1 MSDRISR
8 PPAGTFYT
16 SAIEMS
22 DRTGRVSALEQ
33 GLQPRAR
40 PGMQA
45 RATQAFAGLNQRFHR
60 DYLAPTLQSVARH
73 SVELRDQTVQI
84 GSAAGQSLKHGA
96 LQSWSDSVANLPSG
110 RATLAAVGQT
120 LQQVANCGLS
130 TLAAEVVFMHA
141 YSLLANS
148 IAQKNPQAALGLQAV
163 VSMASIASHV
173 YVRHPRMDRLGADST
188 VAVRGHF
195 GLSTQGWSAKLPAER
210 EKLSHRQQQDSRNVT
225 RNQVV
230 AEVMYLSIAAMGIAR
245 GDGALSARVIATQ
258 LRHFTYA
265 VSREA
270 MQASLSMTGIDGGKE
285 TCGVNEDNM
294 ATMGWIYSAMTLAM
308 GFVQDSISQ
317 GILPAGQTLSSPALT
332 DVHQQPLLGETLA
345 KSILLLAATRSGFN
359 TLVSIMDGHVSR
371 HLDAKQSGSTQSFQP
386 SLPLKDYGRVFD
398 QSLARMSWSS
408 LASAANMA
416 MGELV
421 ARDRVSP
428 VLGSFLGNGATA
440 AAMGLAYRTINQT
453 FQAHAAV
460 RKAVDYP
467 PVPD

>member
-1 MSDRISR
+1 MSDRIPR
-8 PPAGTFYT
+8 PPAATFHP
-16 SAIEMS
+16 SSIEMS
-22 DRTGRVSALEQ
+22 DRAGQASALEQ

-60 DYLAPTLQSVARH
+60 DYLDPTLQSVARH
-73 SVELRDQTVQI
+73 SGQLRDQTVQI
-84 GSAAGQSLKHGA
+84 GSAAGRSLKHRA

-120 LQQVANCGLS
+120 LQQVANCGLP
-130 TLAAEVVFMHA
+130 TLAAEVVFMHT

-195 GLSTQGWSAKLPAER
+195 GLSTQDWNAKSPAER
-210 EKLSHRQQQDSRNVT
+210 DTLSHRQQQDSRNVT

-230 AEVMYLSIAAMGIAR
+230 AEVMYLGIASLGTTR

-265 VSREA
+265 VSRETL
-270 MQASLSMTGIDGGKE
+270 QASLSMTGILGGKE
-285 TCGVNEDNM
+285 TSGVNEDNM
-294 ATMGWIYSAMTLAM
+294 ATLGWIYSAMTLAM
-308 GFVQDSISQ
+308 GFVQDSVNQ
-317 GILPAGQTLSSPALT
+317 GILPAGQTLSSPDLT
-332 DVHQQPLLGETLA
+332 DAHQQPLRGETLA

-371 HLDAKQSGSTQSFQP
+371 HLDAEQSGVSQSFQP
-386 SLPLKDYGRVFD
+386 SLPLKDYGRVLD

-428 VLGSFLGNGATA
+428 MLASFLGNGATA

-460 RKAVDYP
+460 RNAVDDP
-467 PVPD
+467 PAPD

>member
-1 MSDRISR
+1 MSDR
-8 PPAGTFYT
+8 AGWT
-16 SAIEMS
+16 SAQ
-22 DRTGRVSALEQ
+22 EQ
-33 GLQPRAR
+33 CLPPRAK

-60 DYLAPTLQSVARH
+60 DYLGPTLQSAARH
-73 SVELRDQTVQI
+73 SVKLREQTVRL
-84 GSAAGQSLKHGA
+84 GTAAGQSFKHGVE
-96 LQSWSDSVANLPSG
+96 QSWSDSVANLPSG

-120 LQQVANCGLS
+120 LQQVASCGLS
-130 TLAAEVVFMHA
+130 TLAAEVAFMHA

-188 VAVRGHF
+188 VRVRGHF
-195 GLSTQGWSAKLPAER
+195 GLSPQDWSAKLPAER
-210 EKLSHRQQQDSRNVT
+210 KKLSHRQQQDSRNVT

-230 AEVMYLSIAAMGIAR
+230 AEVMYLGIAAMGVAR

-265 VSREA
+265 VSREGI
-270 MQASLSMTGIDGGKE
+270 QASISMTGIDGGKK
-285 TCGVNEDNM
+285 TYGVNEDNM
-294 ATMGWIYSAMTLAM
+294 ATMGWIYSAMTMAM
-308 GFVQDSISQ
+308 GFVRDSICQ
-317 GILPAGQTLSSPALT
+317 DFLPAGQTLSRPDPT
-332 DVHQQPLLGETLA
+332 DANQQPLPGVALA
-345 KSILLLAATRSGFN
+345 KTVLLLAGTRSGFN
-359 TLVSIMDGHVSR
+359 TLISIMDEHVSR
-371 HLDAKQSGSTQSFQP
+371 HLDAKQSGATQIFQP
-386 SLPLKDYGRVFD
+386 SLPLKDYGRVLD

-421 ARDRVSP
+421 ARESMTA
-428 VLGSFLGNGATA
+428 VLGSFLSNGATA

-460 RKAVDYP
+460 RKAIDNP

>member
-1 MSDRISR
+1 MSDRISG
-8 PPAGTFYT
+8 PPAGTFHT
-16 SAIEMS
+16 PAVEMT
-22 DRTGRVSALEQ
+22 DRAGQASALEQ
-33 GLQPRAR
+33 GLPPRAR

-60 DYLAPTLQSVARH
+60 DYLAPTLQSFARH
-73 SVELRDQTVQI
+73 SVELRDQTVRL
-84 GSAAGQSLKHGA
+84 GTAAGQSLKHGA
-96 LQSWSDSVANLPSG
+96 AQSWSDSVANLPSG

-120 LQQVANCGLS
+120 LQQVATCGLP
-130 TLAAEVVFMHA
+130 TLAREVAFMHA
-141 YSLLANS
+141 YNLLANS
-148 IAQKNPQAALGLQAV
+148 IAQKNPGAALGLQAV

-195 GLSTQGWSAKLPAER
+195 GLSPQDWNAKLPAER
-210 EKLSHRQQQDSRNVT
+210 EQLSDRQQQDSRNVT

-230 AEVMYLSIAAMGIAR
+230 AEVVYLGIAAMGVAR

-265 VSREA
+265 VSREG
-270 MQASLSMTGIDGGKE
+270 MQASLSMTGIDGGKK
-285 TCGVNEDNM
+285 THGVNEDNM
-294 ATMGWIYSAMTLAM
+294 ATMSWIYGAMTLAM
-308 GFVQDSISQ
+308 GFVQDSISRDL
-317 GILPAGQTLSSPALT
+317 LPAGQTLSSPALT
-332 DVHQQPLLGETLA
+332 DAHQQPLLGLALA
-345 KSILLLAATRSGFN
+345 KSILLLAGTRSGFN
-359 TLVSIMDGHVSR
+359 TLVSIMDGHVSK
-371 HLDAKQSGSTQSFQP
+371 HLDARQSGATQSFQP
-386 SLPLKDYGRVFD
+386 SLPLKDYGRILD
-398 QSLARMSWSS
+398 QSLARMSWTS

-421 ARDRVSP
+421 ARDIVSP
-428 VLGSFLGNGATA
+428 ALGSFLGNGATA

-460 RKAVDYP
+460 RKAIDNP

>member
-1 MSDRISR
+1 MTDRISR
-8 PPAGTFYT
+8 RPADTFHT
-16 SAIEMS
+16 PATDMS
-22 DRTGRVSALEQ
+22 DRANRASALEQ
-33 GLQPRAR
+33 GMSPRAR
-40 PGMQA
+40 PGIHA
-45 RATQAFAGLNQRFHR
+45 RSTQAFVGLNQRFHR

-73 SVELRDQTVQI
+73 GVELYDQTVRL
-84 GSAAGQSLKHGA
+84 GTAAGQSLKHGA
-96 LQSWSDSVANLPSG
+96 EQSWSDSVANLPSG
-110 RATLAAVGQT
+110 RAALAAVGQT
-120 LQQVANCGLS
+120 LQQVVTCGLP
-130 TLAAEVVFMHA
+130 TCTAEVTFMHA

-148 IAQKNPQAALGLQAV
+148 IAQKNPGAALGLQAV
-163 VSMASIASHV
+163 VSMVSIASHV

-195 GLSTQGWSAKLPAER
+195 GLSPQDWSAKSPVER
-210 EKLSHRQQQDSRNVT
+210 KKLSHRQRQDSRNVT

-230 AEVMYLSIAAMGIAR
+230 AEVMYLGIAAMGVAR

-265 VSREA
+265 VSREG
-270 MQASLSMTGIDGGKE
+270 MQASLSMTGIDGGKK
-285 TCGVNEDNM
+285 TYGVNEDNM

-317 GILPAGQTLSSPALT
+317 DLLPAGQTLSSPDLT
-332 DVHQQPLLGETLA
+332 DAHQQPLLGVALA
-345 KSILLLAATRSGFN
+345 KSILLLAGTRSGFN

-371 HLDAKQSGSTQSFQP
+371 HLDAKQSGATQSFQP
-386 SLPLKDYGRVFD
+386 SLPLKDYGRVLD
-398 QSLARMSWSS
+398 QSWARMSWNN

-421 ARDRVSP
+421 ARDSVSP

-453 FQAHAAV
+453 FQAHGAV
-460 RKAVDYP
+460 RKTIDNP
-467 PVPD
+467 PVPE

>member
-8 PPAGTFYT
+8 TPAGTFHT
-16 SAIEMS
+16 PTIEMNNHA
-22 DRTGRVSALEQ
+22 GRASALEQ
-33 GLQPRAR
+33 GLPPRAR

-45 RATQAFAGLNQRFHR
+45 RATQAFAGLNQRFHH

-73 SVELRDQTVQI
+73 SVELRDQTARL
-84 GSAAGQSLKHGA
+84 GAAAGQSLKFGA
-96 LQSWSDSVANLPSG
+96 EQSWSDSVANLPSG

-120 LQQVANCGLS
+120 LQQMANCGVS

-163 VSMASIASHV
+163 VSIASIASHV
-173 YVRHPRMDRLGADST
+173 YVRHPRMDRPGADST

-195 GLSTQGWSAKLPAER
+195 GLSAQDWSAKLPLER
-210 EKLSHRQQQDSRNVT
+210 EKLSRRQQQDSRNVT

-230 AEVMYLSIAAMGIAR
+230 AEVMYLGVAAMGVAR

-265 VSREA
+265 VSREG
-270 MQASLSMTGIDGGKE
+270 MQASLSMTGIDDGKK

-317 GILPAGQTLSSPALT
+317 DLLPAGQTLSSPALT
-332 DVHQQPLLGETLA
+332 DAHQQPLRGETLA

-371 HLDAKQSGSTQSFQP
+371 HLDAKQSGATQSFQP
-386 SLPLKDYGRVFD
+386 SLPLKDYGRVLD
-398 QSLARMSWSS
+398 QSLARMSWNS

-421 ARDRVSP
+421 ARDSVSP
-428 VLGSFLGNGATA
+428 VLRSFLGNGATA

-453 FQAHAAV
+453 FQAHGAV
-460 RKAVDYP
+460 RKAIDNP